1 MNHDHETPPKDPKR
15 ETGEQAVLRNIQ
27 PGEPSPDAAPF
38 MLTKPDE
45 TPPQGDD
52 MPVEP
57 ELHDVERRVRQ
68 LESYRA
74 YAEDRLTRHTQRLD
88 SHDLRLDGIMSREQL
103 SALIDDKFHLQYESI
118 DAAYARAEKLVNELT
133 TQFSA
138 NITAQHN
145 ILVQMKTIQ
154 DAGNERNTL
163 LNTVVSA
170 LSIMAGYDIKD
181 PQARKIGTSVT
192 ETANKAIEIANRA
205 EDNVANMRI
214 DAAAIAAQ
222 IKGWYDKAKLIE
234 AQLARAEEADRIA
247 EQERRKQAERQAAV
261 DKRNQQIRE
270 FIFNIIKDPAFWLK
284 FGISGG
290 ATFAGL
296 LKVLGV
302 F

>member
-1 MNHDHETPPKDPKR
+1 MPTDTPQDPKDPKR

-38 MLTKPDE
+38 MLTKPDD

-181 PQARKIGTSVT
+181 PQARKIGSSVFEMAKEAIDRSQLT
-192 ETANKAIEIANRA
+192 EV
-205 EDNVANMRI
+205 DQANMRK
-214 DAAAIAAQ
+214 DVTAMVNQ
-222 IKGWYDKAKLIE
+222 IQGWLPETKIIKS
-234 AQLARAEEADRIA
+234 QLARLEENDRKQDADR
-247 EQERRKQAERQAAV
+247 QKWQRL
-261 DKRNQQIRE
+261 RE
-270 FIFNIIKDPAFWLK
+270 LGVKVLTDPRLLTLL
-284 FGISGG
+284 GISSGG
-290 ATFAGL
+290 GFAL
-296 LKVLGV
+296 VLKALGV